1 MGSAKVVELPGGPG
15 TVGVTLVDSNDR
27 APSEEIVEAVTA
39 HIEEE
44 RPIGAAVTVT
54 AAGERE
60 VTVAAQV
67 SLTGGA
73 GAGAVQDAFR
83 AALAGY
89 LHTLIEG
96 KYGAVYYKPADDQP
110 YTLLYNRVLALL
122 LNVGG
127 GGLRLPHR
135 QRRHRRRDHTGR
147 GDPRA
152 GGGERD
158 MSNLV
163 FRLPRYY
170 QDSPQVSEL
179 ERVLGEQAE
188 ALRVSESDTLAQL
201 WIDTATWGLDLW
213 EQWAGLP
220 VDRTRPYSY
229 RRSRIKAKLRGQG
242 ATTAEMLRSVV
253 ASFGFEPS
261 QISVIEHPAEYQ
273 FEIVL
278 SDLASVPSD
287 VGGIEAA
294 VNEIKPAHLDY
305 WFTYELAQLLAA
317 LRVGGGLWSIQTVTL
332 PPMEEE

>member
-1 MGSAKVVELPGGPG
+1 
-15 TVGVTLVDSNDR
+15 
-27 APSEEIVEAVTA
+27 
-39 HIEEE
+39 
-44 RPIGAAVTVT
+44 
-54 AAGERE
+54 
-60 VTVAAQV
+60 
-67 SLTGGA
+67 
-73 GAGAVQDAFR
+73 
-83 AALAGY
+83 
-89 LHTLIEG
+89 
-96 KYGAVYYKPADDQP
+96 
-110 YTLLYNRVLALL
+110 
-122 LNVGG
+122 
-127 GGLRLPHR
+127 
-135 QRRHRRRDHTGR
+135 
-147 GDPRA
+147 
-152 GGGERD
+152 

-179 ERVLGEQAE
+179 ERVLGEQAG

-201 WIDTATWGLDLW
+201 WVDTATWGL
-213 EQWAGLP
+213 P
-220 VDRTRPYSY
+220 SDRTRPYSY

-278 SDLASVPSD
+278 SDLAAVPSD
-287 VGGIEAA
+287 VSGIESA

-317 LRVGGGLWSIQTVTL
+317 LRVGGGLWSIQAVTL

>member
-1 MGSAKVVELPGGPG
+1 
-15 TVGVTLVDSNDR
+15 
-27 APSEEIVEAVTA
+27 
-39 HIEEE
+39 
-44 RPIGAAVTVT
+44 
-54 AAGERE
+54 
-60 VTVAAQV
+60 
-67 SLTGGA
+67 
-73 GAGAVQDAFR
+73 
-83 AALAGY
+83 
-89 LHTLIEG
+89 
-96 KYGAVYYKPADDQP
+96 
-110 YTLLYNRVLALL
+110 
-122 LNVGG
+122 
-127 GGLRLPHR
+127 
-135 QRRHRRRDHTGR
+135 
-147 GDPRA
+147 
-152 GGGERD
+152 

-179 ERVLGEQAE
+179 ERVLGEQAG

-201 WIDTATWGLDLW
+201 WDLW
-213 EQWAGLP
+213 EQWVGLP
-220 VDRTRPYSY
+220 SDRTRPYSY

-278 SDLASVPSD
+278 SDLAAVPSD
-287 VGGIEAA
+287 VSGIESA

-317 LRVGGGLWSIQTVTL
+317 LRVGGGLWSIQAVTL

>member
-1 MGSAKVVELPGGPG
+1 
-15 TVGVTLVDSNDR
+15 
-27 APSEEIVEAVTA
+27 
-39 HIEEE
+39 
-44 RPIGAAVTVT
+44 
-54 AAGERE
+54 
-60 VTVAAQV
+60 
-67 SLTGGA
+67 
-73 GAGAVQDAFR
+73 
-83 AALAGY
+83 
-89 LHTLIEG
+89 
-96 KYGAVYYKPADDQP
+96 
-110 YTLLYNRVLALL
+110 
-122 LNVGG
+122 
-127 GGLRLPHR
+127 
-135 QRRHRRRDHTGR
+135 
-147 GDPRA
+147 
-152 GGGERD
+152 

-253 ASFGFEPS
+253 ASFGYDVS
-261 QISVIEHPAEYQ
+261 LV
-273 FEIVL
+273 
-278 SDLASVPSD
+278 SD

-317 LRVGGGLWSIQTVTL
+317 LRVGGGLWSIQAVTL

>member
-1 MGSAKVVELPGGPG
+1 
-15 TVGVTLVDSNDR
+15 
-27 APSEEIVEAVTA
+27 
-39 HIEEE
+39 
-44 RPIGAAVTVT
+44 
-54 AAGERE
+54 
-60 VTVAAQV
+60 
-67 SLTGGA
+67 
-73 GAGAVQDAFR
+73 
-83 AALAGY
+83 
-89 LHTLIEG
+89 
-96 KYGAVYYKPADDQP
+96 
-110 YTLLYNRVLALL
+110 
-122 LNVGG
+122 
-127 GGLRLPHR
+127 
-135 QRRHRRRDHTGR
+135 
-147 GDPRA
+147 
-152 GGGERD
+152 

-179 ERVLGEQAE
+179 ERVLGEQAG
-188 ALRVSESDTLAQL
+188 ALCVSESDTLAQL
-201 WIDTATWGLDLW
+201 WVDTATWGLDLW
-213 EQWAGLP
+213 EQWVGLP
-220 VDRTRPYSY
+220 ADRTRPYSY

-278 SDLASVPSD
+278 SELAGVPAD

-317 LRVGGGLWSIQTVTL
+317 LRVGGGLWSIQAVTL